1 MSDDNQVTELTEL
14 TDLITSSNGAR
25 ILKRDNVLI
34 KAVYNATAL
43 ETKIFLRALY
53 DAQQTSRF
61 EFNYSTK
68 EIAEI
73 IGNSVDEHIYAAL
86 HKATNNM
93 VSNTIYIWDGRKK
106 SSEAFA
112 IVPYCSYDGG
122 VFSIQ
127 LNQKLTP
134 YLIDIDPPY
143 TAVDINKL
151 KKLSRKYLTDKNFSM
166 RLYDILNT
174 KIYLFE
180 KDESLMS
187 IEEYF
192 SLEELKLRTGLVVA
206 VNEDLGKVIDKY
218 GFTAPALAAAGDP
231 YPVWYDFKRRI
242 LEPAIKEI
250 NQNMDMRLRYI
261 PKRVG
266 SSGRTV
272 GITFIIDRPER
283 TDRGVADEA
292 APKDE
297 GVQALKE
304 IIHEEISDEAAESI
318 LKAAGGDIEKVRA
331 AYGLKEEREQAGL
344 VTKDPV
350 AWMISAIRGNY
361 PASGMPVRKEMKP
374 AGKGPGTKKGHEDR
388 FGFPQNE
395 YDFDQLEAEIL
406 SPLDEAPE

>member
-1 MSDDNQVTELTEL
+1 MSDDNHQVTELTEL

-53 DAQQTSRF
+53 DAQQTNLF
-61 EFNYSTK
+61 TFDYSTK

-73 IGNSVDEHIYAAL
+73 IGLPVNGHIYEAL
-86 HKATNNM
+86 HSATKNM

-127 LNQKLTP
+127 LNQRLTP
-134 YLIDIDPPY
+134 YLIDIEPPY
-143 TAVDINKL
+143 TAVDINEFKRL
-151 KKLSRKYLTDKNFSM
+151 GKKYKSDKNFGM

-174 KIYLFE
+174 KSYLFE

-192 SLEELKLRTGLVVA
+192 SLEELKLRTGLVAA
-206 VNEDLGKVIDKY
+206 VNEELGKVIDKY

-231 YPVWYDFKRRI
+231 FPVWRDFKRRI
-242 LEPAIKEI
+242 LDPAIKEI
-250 NQNMDMRLRYI
+250 NQSMGMRLQYV

-266 SSGRTV
+266 SSGRFI

-283 TDRGVADEA
+283 TDRGMVDETP
-292 APKDE
+292 PKKA
-297 GVQALKE
+297 GVQAVKE
-304 IIHEEISDEAAESI
+304 IIREEVSDEAAGSI

-331 AYGLKEEREQAGL
+331 AYKLKEEREQAGL
-344 VTKDPV
+344 VTKELV

-361 PASGMPVRKEMKP
+361 PASGVTIKEMKP

-395 YDFDQLEAEIL
+395 YDFDQLETEIL